1 MKKQLFLW
9 LMGCIFAVS
18 VFAQQDTK
26 PNKVDDKGLKQGLWL
41 EKSGVTYSEGNY
53 LNNLKDG
60 LWLTHAVENDMLIQV
75 ENYKQGI
82 KNGIFVEISKQ
93 GNLVSEQYF
102 TNNIPDGPH
111 RIYGPGGSPL
121 AVNNYREGQLHG
133 IQVVYYE
140 NLRKKSEESNYVNGV
155 KDGLSRWYNTE
166 GNILVEYNY
175 VNGLLEGEQKSF
187 YSNKNIRTSE
197 IYKNNQNEGAYLEY
211 HENGS
216 VKVTGEYKAGLKDGK
231 WIEYDENG
239 KIIKTSVFAKGT
251 EK

>member
-1 MKKQLFLW
+1 MKKQLFSAILA
-9 LMGCIFAVS
+9 CILAIS
-18 VFAQQDTK
+18 VFAQQDAA
-26 PNKVDDKGLKQGLWL
+26 PNKLDDKGLKQGLWM

-60 LWLTHAVENDMLIQV
+60 LWLTHSVENDMLMQV

-82 KNGIFVEISKQ
+82 KNGIFIEISKQ

-121 AVNNYREGQLHG
+121 TVNNYQEGQLHG
-133 IQVVYYE
+133 LQVVYYE
-140 NLRKKSEESNYVNGV
+140 NIRKKSEESHYNMGV
-155 KDGLSRWYNTE
+155 KDGISRWYNTE
-166 GNILVEYNY
+166 GNIIVEYNY

-187 YSNKNIRTSE
+187 YSNKNKRTVE
-197 IYKNNQNEGAYLEY
+197 NYRNNQNEGAYLEY
-211 HENGS
+211 HENGNL
-216 VKVTGEYKAGLKDGK
+216 KVTGEYLAGLKDGK